1 MNQNKLTEIVSYFLA
16 ATFIIACFSM
26 HLISVLISG
35 LTIYL
40 LVTHFYQMI
49 SPKVKSHRAG
59 TLTLLALIVV
69 ALLVL
74 SGIFF
79 GIYSAVKVGNSNMQ
93 NMGQYAFNI
102 LQEIKKY
109 LPQSVVNYIPDDVL
123 ILKEKMTTTLTE
135 NSPHIFEMTSHSVKA
150 LAHVVIGLFLG
161 AIVAFSFLKP
171 EAESDDASKI
181 IKDKPFIFHLK
192 NRIHIFT
199 EVFAKVMTAQVKISG
214 INTALTAIYLLMALP
229 VFGIHLPYAKT
240 LVLLTFVVGLI
251 PVFGNLITN
260 TLIFLIS
267 LTVGFKVA
275 IASIIFLIVVH
286 KLEYYVNARI
296 VGHKIQTAIWELL
309 LAMLIMETIFG
320 IVGVA
325 LAPVIYGYIK
335 EELKLKE
342 II

>member
-1 MNQNKLTEIVSYFLA
+1 MNQNKLTEIVSYLLA
-16 ATFIIACFSM
+16 GVFIITCFTM
-26 HLISVLISG
+26 HLVSVLISG

-40 LVTHFYQMI
+40 LVTHFYKMI

-59 TLTLLALIVV
+59 TLTLVTLIVIT
-69 ALLVL
+69 LLVL
-74 SGIFF
+74 SGVFF
-79 GIYSAVKVGNSNMQ
+79 GIYSAVKVGNNNMQ

-109 LPQSVVNYIPDDVL
+109 LPQSVVNYIPDDIL
-123 ILKEKMTTTLTE
+123 ILKEKMTTTLTA

-171 EAESDDASKI
+171 EQENKVNE
-181 IKDKPFIFHLK
+181 DKPFIYHLK
-192 NRIHIFT
+192 NRIRIFT

-214 INTALTAIYLLMALP
+214 INTALTATYLLIVLP
-229 VFGIHLPYAKT
+229 IFGIHLPYAKT

-335 EELKLKE
+335 EELKIKE